1 MKRRHFITLVGGAA
15 AAWPLAARSQQGGRV
30 RRISVLMGWDENDP
44 VVKGHLAAFVEELGG
59 LGWVADHNVQIDV
72 RWAAGNADRTR
83 AYAKELV
90 ELQPDVIVSNTTPVT
105 AALQRET
112 RTIPIVFIVVSDPI
126 SAGFVAN
133 LPHPGGNITGF
144 INLEA
149 AMASKWLELLREIM
163 PGVKRAAILFNPDT
177 APGGGSYFLPS
188 FEAAAKSFA
197 VEPITAQVHTDG
209 EIETVITQ
217 LGRSPTSGLVVM
229 TDSFVWVHRKAIF
242 LSVARNNVPA
252 VYPETEFARDGGLLS
267 YGEDTRDLFRRAA
280 PYVDRIL
287 RGAKPAELP
296 VQVPTKFEMVIN
308 LKTAKALSI
317 NVPTELLT
325 RADEVVE

>member
-1 MKRRHFITLVGGAA
+1 MKRRQFITLLSGAA
-15 AAWPLAARSQQGGRV
+15 AAWPLAARAQQGARM

-44 VVKGHLAAFVEELGG
+44 VVKGHVAAFAEELRG
-59 LGWVADHNVQIDV
+59 LGWINSQNVQIDV
-72 RWAAGNADRTR
+72 RWAAGNVDRMR

-112 RTIPIVFIVVSDPI
+112 RTIPIVFIVVSDPV

-133 LPHPGGNITGF
+133 LPRPGGNITGF

-149 AMASKWLELLREIM
+149 AMASKWLELLTEIM
-163 PGVKRAAILFNPDT
+163 PGVKHAAILFNPDT

-197 VEPITAQVHTDG
+197 VDPIIAQVHTDA
-209 EIETVITQ
+209 EIETVIMQ
-217 LGRSPTSGLVVM
+217 LGRAPTGGLVVM
-229 TDSFVWVHRKAIF
+229 TDSFTWVHHKAIV
-242 LSVARNNVPA
+242 LAAARNNVPA
-252 VYPETEFARDGGLLS
+252 VYPEPEYARAGGLLS

-308 LKTAKALSI
+308 LKTARALSI
-317 NVPTELLT
+317 NVPPELLT
-325 RADEVVE
+325 RADEVIE